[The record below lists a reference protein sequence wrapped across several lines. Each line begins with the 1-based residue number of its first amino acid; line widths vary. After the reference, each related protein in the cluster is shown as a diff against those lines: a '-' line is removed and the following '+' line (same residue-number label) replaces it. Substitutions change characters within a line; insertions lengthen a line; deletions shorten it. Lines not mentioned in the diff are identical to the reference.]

1 MNLDE
6 AKQQFITTWGTM
18 GSNWGV
24 NRTMAQLHALMLIS
38 NEPLSTEDIM
48 AQLNISRGNA
58 NMNIRALIDWGL
70 VEKLHKLGER
80 KEFFQAEK
88 DLWKVATRI
97 AKERRKRELAP
108 ILDALDDLRDINDP
122 EANPNDIKKFTKQM
136 DDLEGFTGRV
146 DDLLER
152 LVRADEHW
160 FLGIA
165 ARLLKK

>member
-1 MNLDE
+1 MKLDE
-6 AKQQFITTWGTM
+6 AKQQFITTWGAM

-108 ILDALDDLRDINDP
+108 ILDALDDLRDINDSD
-122 EANPNDIKKFTKQM
+122 ADPNDIKKFTKQM

-165 ARLLKK
+165 TRLLKK